1 MTTDPATLLFPERQM
16 PVTERDSIDMEKPE
30 WLTQMEAV
38 LEVLNEGV
46 IISNDRRQIL
56 FANSRFV
63 EMIGIPLQ
71 DLIGFD
77 RSHVYSPQEWAL
89 LTQQMDITLRD
100 GRNRYVFVLPQK
112 GGSRLPVIIS
122 SRTFQNSGSRFK
134 IVTFTDISQ
143 QVRAEEELRSANEK
157 LQKRHTEIEEDLRL
171 AARVQQSLA
180 PRSMVWDTM
189 SVDTFYHPVH
199 SIGGDFALVN
209 SQDHEHLSLLVCD
222 VSGHGIGSALVA
234 NRIYSETTSH
244 LRSGMPFLD
253 MFGEL
258 NRFLIED
265 IGSSGLFVTVAAA
278 RINAQRRTMVFAGA
292 GHPPAMLARSGQK
305 PLLLES
311 RSMIL
316 GALPDAVDATTSL
329 EVQLQPDDRV
339 LLYTDGISE
348 VFNSRGEMLGVEGV
362 QEIVGRTSSL
372 PANEMKQAILDGVAA
387 WREGPPTDDVSL
399 MLLHV
404 R

>member
-1 MTTDPATLLFPERQM
+1 VITGDWIE
-16 PVTERDSIDMEKPE
+16 MEKPD
-30 WLTQMEAV
+30 WLTHMETV

-46 IISNDRRQIL
+46 IISDDRRRIL

-63 EMIGIPLQ
+63 EMTDIPLR

-77 RSHVYSPQEWAL
+77 PSCFYSSQEMDFLSHQGEVAL
-89 LTQQMDITLRD
+89 HA
-100 GRNRYVFVLPQK
+100 GHNRYAFVLPQK
-112 GGSRLPVIIS
+112 GGGRLPVIIS
-122 SRTFQNSGSRFK
+122 SRTIENSGAKFG
-134 IVTFTDISQ
+134 ILTFTDISD
-143 QVRAEEELRSANEK
+143 QVRAEQELRSANAQ
-157 LQKRHTEIEEDLRL
+157 LQKRQMEIEEDLRL
-171 AARVQQSLA
+171 AARVQNSLA
-180 PRSMVWDTM
+180 PRSLVWDKMT
-189 SVDTFYHPVH
+189 VDAFYHPVH

-209 SQDHEHLSLLVCD
+209 SLDHQHLSLLVCD

-234 NRIYSETTSH
+234 NRIYSETTAH

-265 IGSSGLFVTVAAA
+265 IAGSGMYVTLAAA
-278 RINAQRRTMVFAGA
+278 RIDAQRRSMVFAGA
-292 GHPPAMLARSGQK
+292 GHPPAMLARHGQT

-316 GALPDAVDATTSL
+316 GALPDAVDATTNQ
-329 EVQLQPDDRV
+329 EVELQPDDRIV
-339 LLYTDGISE
+339 LYTDGITE

-362 QEIVGRTSSL
+362 QEIVRQTSFL
-372 PANEMKQAILDGVAA
+372 PAHEMKQGILDGVAA
-387 WREGPPTDDVSL
+387 WRKGPPTDDVSL
-399 MLLHV
+399 MLVHV

>member
-1 MTTDPATLLFPERQM
+1 MS
-16 PVTERDSIDMEKPE
+16 VTRTDSIEMEKPE
-30 WLTQMEAV
+30 WLTQMETV

-46 IISNDRRQIL
+46 IISNDRHQIL
-56 FANSRFV
+56 FANSRIV
-63 EMIGIPLQ
+63 EMTGIPRQ

-77 RSHVYSPQEWAL
+77 ASRFYSSQEWDF
-89 LTQQMDITLRD
+89 LTQQIDVAVRA
-100 GRNRYVFVLPQK
+100 GHNRYAFVLPQK
-112 GGSRLPVIIS
+112 DGGRLPVIIS
-122 SRTFQNSGSRFK
+122 SRTFQNSGNRFE
-134 IVTFTDISQ
+134 ILTFTDISQ

-157 LQKRHTEIEEDLRL
+157 LQNRHMEIEEDLRL
-171 AARVQQSLA
+171 AARVQQSLV
-180 PRSMVWDTM
+180 PRSLVWDTM
-189 SVDTFYHPVH
+189 SVDSFYHPVH

-209 SQDHEHLSLLVCD
+209 SHDHEHLSLLVCD

-234 NRIYSETTSH
+234 NRIYCETTSH
-244 LRSGMPFLD
+244 LRSGMPFPD

-265 IGSSGLFVTVAAA
+265 IGASGLFVTVAAA
-278 RINAQRRTMVFAGA
+278 RIDAHRRSMVFAGA
-292 GHPPAMLARSGQK
+292 GHPPAMLARRGQR

-339 LLYTDGISE
+339 LLYTDGITE

-362 QEIVGRTSSL
+362 QEIVRQTSSL
-372 PANEMKQAILDGVAA
+372 PAHEMKQGILDGVAA

-399 MLLHV
+399 MLVHV

>member
-1 MTTDPATLLFPERQM
+1 MS
-16 PVTERDSIDMEKPE
+16 VIKRDSIEMEKPE
-30 WLTQMEAV
+30 WLTQMETV

-46 IISNDRRQIL
+46 IISDDRRQIL

-63 EMIGIPLQ
+63 EMTGIPLQ
-71 DLIGFD
+71 DLFQFD
-77 RSHVYSPQEWAL
+77 RSRFYSSQEWDL

-100 GRNRYVFVLPQK
+100 GHNRYAFVLPQK
-112 GGSRLPVIIS
+112 GGGRLPVIVS
-122 SRTFQNSGSRFK
+122 SRTFQNFGSRFK

-157 LQKRHTEIEEDLRL
+157 LQNRHMEIEEDLRL
-171 AARVQQSLA
+171 AARVQQSLV
-180 PRSMVWDTM
+180 PRSLVWDTM
-189 SVDTFYHPVH
+189 SVDAFYHPVH

-234 NRIYSETTSH
+234 NRIYCETTSH

-258 NRFLIED
+258 NRFLIEE
-265 IGSSGLFVTVAAA
+265 IGASGLFVTVAAA
-278 RINAQRRTMVFAGA
+278 RIDAHRRSMVFAGA
-292 GHPPAMLARSGQK
+292 GHPPAMLARRGQR

-316 GALPDAVDATTSL
+316 GALPDAVDVTTSL

-339 LLYTDGISE
+339 LLYTDGITE
-348 VFNSRGEMLGVEGV
+348 VFNSRGEMLGIEGV
-362 QEIVGRTSSL
+362 QEIVRQTSSL
-372 PANEMKQAILDGVAA
+372 PAHEMKQGILDGVAA

-399 MLLHV
+399 MLVHV